1 MFIQRGHAPLHL
13 VLLDSGLSA
22 DEKLLLL
29 PRLLAAGAEVNQA
42 ITDGELVCICM
53 LWKVDHDLL
62 SLLLFLAS
70 YCLFLADI
78 VSQCM
83 FLINLTI

>member
-13 VLLDSGLSA
+13 VLGDPHLSV

-29 PRLLAAGAEVNQA
+29 PRLLAAGAEVNQT

-53 LWKVDHDLL
+53 FWKADHDL
-62 SLLLFLAS
+62 
-70 YCLFLADI
+70 
-78 VSQCM
+78 
-83 FLINLTI
+83 